1 MAEHSAA
8 YRRLVKGLFRNKYPD
23 EDAPEPYRRALEAT
37 ARLFTIPENLELR
50 ADTIAGVP
58 AEWIEPANA
67 RPDALLLYLHGG
79 GYYMG
84 GIESYRHYV
93 TRFAQIT
100 ALRTVHIDYR
110 LAPEHPFPA
119 AIEDATAVFNAL
131 AKNTL
136 PADRIVIAGDS
147 AGGGL
152 TLTTLL
158 ALRDAG
164 AALPKAAAAI
174 APWTDLTFSGASTE
188 THRER
193 DPVLGRMQTRSHPA
207 WYAGETPRDHPL
219 VSPLFADLAGLPP
232 LLIHVGTED
241 ILLDDATRFADRA
254 KAHGTAAD
262 LEIWDGMIHVWH
274 YYAEWIPEGRDAIRR
289 IGEFFAG
296 HLG

>member
-1 MAEHSAA
+1 MTQHSPA
-8 YRRLVKGLFRNKYPD
+8 YRRLVKGLFRNTYP
-23 EDAPEPYRRALEAT
+23 EVDAPAPYRRALEST
-37 ARLFTIPENLELR
+37 ARLFTIPKDVALR

-58 AEWIEPANA
+58 AEWIDPAKA
-67 RPDALLLYLHGG
+67 RDDALLLYLHGG

-84 GIESYRHYV
+84 GIETYRHYV
-93 TRFAQIT
+93 ARFAQIT
-100 ALRTVHIDYR
+100 GLRTVHIDYR

-119 AIEDATAVFNAL
+119 AIDDAVAVFNAL
-131 AKNTL
+131 RATTL

-152 TLTTLL
+152 TLATLL

-164 AALPKAAAAI
+164 HPLPRAAAAI
-174 APWTDLTFSGASTE
+174 APWTDLTNSGASVQ
-188 THRER
+188 THRDR
-193 DPVLGRMQTRSHPA
+193 DPVLGRMRTRSHAA
-207 WYAGETPRDHPL
+207 WYAGDAPPDHPL
-219 VSPLFADLAGLPP
+219 VSPLFADLSGLPP

-254 KAHGTAAD
+254 KAHGASAD